1 MELEQIILMLAVSIP
16 LTVLASY
23 FVLKK
28 TQLKRTLS
36 KSNEGA
42 IIDHYNVLMN
52 INEDQKHTLNSQ
64 RMKITMLQKKM
75 NELEGYEEEETQDQA
90 IELMIKPIADQFKIP
105 PEQIALL
112 LESDMAKK
120 FIKKNKGMIESVLP
134 LLAKNLAARNKQGA
148 NEQGSVPETTA

>member
-1 MELEQIILMLAVSIP
+1 LELIEIILLVFAISIP
-16 LTVLASY
+16 SLLASIILY
-23 FVLKK
+23 NK
-28 TQLKRTLS
+28 TKLKRTLS

-75 NELEGYEEEETQDQA
+75 NELEGYEVEEEGDNA
-90 IELMIKPIADQFKIP
+90 IELMIEPLAKQFNIP
-105 PEQIALL
+105 KEQLGLL

-148 NEQGSVPETTA
+148 NEQSAISETSA